1 MAISARCASCAMPM
15 TAVNLR
21 AGSWA
26 LAVLTAI
33 TLLAAVPALA
43 DSPLYETGPA
53 QDSSFVRFLN
63 TTGGEIAI
71 VAARGGYRLVL
82 PAEGVARVS
91 KFHPAIAGRKLVASV
106 QAGGRKLPVEVVAK
120 PGEYVTVA
128 VLAAGKGAPDIRLI
142 RETPSDYSAS
152 RASIS
157 LANADP
163 ACAEA
168 SLSGG
173 AQDVAIFEAVKPFDT
188 RRRLVNPVK
197 VSARLACAGRP
208 EPQAL
213 DFGQLQPGERYS
225 AFVIPAAGGRA
236 AFVVRDQ
243 TL

>member
-1 MAISARCASCAMPM
+1 MAISTRAAAGMAASARVASP
-15 TAVNLR
+15 AVT
-21 AGSWA
+21 A
-26 LAVLTAI
+26 LAAL
-33 TLLAAVPALA
+33 TLLAAAPALA
-43 DSPLYETGPA
+43 ESPLYETGPA

-63 TTGGEIAI
+63 ATGGEIAI
-71 VAARGGYRLVL
+71 VAAKGGYRLVL
-82 PAEGVARVS
+82 PSAGEARVS
-91 KFHPAIAGRKLVASV
+91 KFHPAIAGRKLIASVLVAS
-106 QAGGRKLPVEVVAK
+106 RKLPVEVVAK
-120 PGEYVTVA
+120 PGEYVTVT
-128 VLAAGKGAPDIRLI
+128 VLAAGKEAPKVRLL

-163 ACAEA
+163 ECAEA

-173 AQDVAIFEAVKPFDT
+173 AQNVAIFEAVKPFDT

-197 VSARLACAGRP
+197 VSAQLACAGQP